1 MPKSVEIKT
10 VMEPVLDLAA
20 RRGHGIGRNGVK
32 GLAPFMGQGES
43 KFLTWDDIAVGE
55 SGAG

>member
-10 VMEPVLDLAA
+10 VMEPFLDLAA
-20 RRGHGIGRNGVK
+20 RRGLGIGRKVVER
-32 GLAPFMGQGES
+32 LAPFMGHGKA
-43 KFLTWDDIAVGE
+43 KFLTEDNVAAGE